1 MAEGA
6 LSRRVYNEILG
17 RLLRGEVKP
26 GQFFNRRQIAAEL
39 GVSVAPVL
47 EAMLEL
53 QTEGLIESLPRQGTR
68 VRQLTVEDV
77 RGQLIVREA
86 LECQAARLYCG
97 PPVEKD
103 LPRLL
108 PMARE
113 IDAAELRSIEHIR
126 EEVRFHH
133 ELVSLAA
140 VPALNEAFERVMKLG
155 LLFAVQALHPSHK
168 YAPKSSHVKLV
179 NALVSSDADA
189 AEAVVRAHVQSG
201 KEALF
206 ERWSGA
212 EARRAHS
219 RPAWLGE

>member
-1 MAEGA
+1 
-6 LSRRVYNEILG
+6 
-17 RLLRGEVKP
+17 
-26 GQFFNRRQIAAEL
+26 
-39 GVSVAPVL
+39 L

-68 VRQLTVEDV
+68 VRELTLEDV

-108 PMARE
+108 AMAKE
-113 IDAAELRSIEHIR
+113 IDAAELRSVEHIR

-133 ELVSLAA
+133 ELVSLPEL
-140 VPALNEAFERVMKLG
+140 PALTEAFERVMKLG
-155 LLFAVQALHPSHK
+155 LLFAVQALHPNHK

-206 ERWSGA
+206 EHWRGA
-212 EARRAHS
+212 DSRRAPR
-219 RPAWLGE
+219 RPNWLGKLS